1 MKIDLYDW
9 IKNHEGLRLKPYRD
23 IIGKLTIGIGRNLE
37 DVGITE
43 DEAFLMLVNDI
54 NRCESELIEIFGKDE
69 FLLYPE
75 PVRVVLYDMIFNLG
89 KPKFLKFKKM
99 IQAIKDKD
107 WYVMIREMRDSKWC
121 RQLSKRCDNN
131 SNLILN
137 WLEKGENN
145 G

>member
-99 IQAIKDKD
+99 IQAVKDKD

>member
-121 RQLSKRCDNN
+121 RQLPKRCDNN